1 MRVIPALDELEHRQ
15 PRLDLGLEAA
25 AREQFALQGR
35 EEAFAHR
42 VVEAIADRAHRRAHP
57 GFAAA
62 CAELDRGVL
71 GALIG
76 VMDDFGRTAL
86 PQRKIERLE
95 HQLGAQMGFHGP
107 AHNLAAEDVEYHRE
121 VEEPG
126 PGRDIGDVGDPQA
139 IGLGRAKLRSTR
151 SGAGRALRA
160 RTVVWIH
167 LRRLTPTKP
176 ALFNSRAT
184 RLRPTLMPSARSSAG
199 TRGAP

>member
-1 MRVIPALDELEHRQ
+1 MNSNTAMRA
-15 PRLDLGLEAA
+15 LGLRLKAA
-25 AREQFALQGR
+25 PREQFAFEGR

-42 VVEAIADRAHRRAHP
+42 VVEAVADRAHRGAHP
-57 GFAAA
+57 GFAATS
-62 CAELDRGVL
+62 AELDRGIL
-71 GALIG
+71 AALAR
-76 VMDDFGRTAL
+76 VMDDCLGAAL
-86 PQRKIERLE
+86 PPRKIERLE
-95 HQLGAQMGFHGP
+95 HQLGAQMGLHRP
-107 AHNLAAEDVEYHRE
+107 AHDPAAEHVEYHRE